1 VQSLC
6 KRASGSAC
14 RLCPSCVQVRPV
26 FLPPSS
32 ATLFLY
38 LWSSIGG
45 MFLQKETAQEEEAS
59 LERMDVAEE
68 RVGLYGDAIKQV
80 VNKAPA

>member
-1 VQSLC
+1 
-6 KRASGSAC
+6 
-14 RLCPSCVQVRPV
+14 
-26 FLPPSS
+26 
-32 ATLFLY
+32 
-38 LWSSIGG
+38 

-59 LERMDVAEE
+59 LEGMDVTEE